1 MIPNKLQFHTFS
13 FVMSFLMSGLMS
25 LTTLAFETPT
35 LLGIFLNWPK
45 AWAISMLVAF
55 PTSLIVVPITQRF
68 VSKLFVQKHNEVR

>member
-25 LTTLAFETPT
+25 LTMLAFETPI
-35 LLGIFLNWPK
+35 LLEIFLNWPK

-55 PTSLIVVPITQRF
+55 PASLFVVPMTQRF
-68 VSKLFVQKHNEVR
+68 VSKIVVQKHNEVR